1 MKIKV
6 RKKSIIVVICLLTML
21 MLVACKSAEY
31 CNCG

>member
-6 RKKSIIVVICLLTML
+6 RKKSIIVAMYLLAML
-21 MLVACKSAEY
+21 MFVACKSAEY